1 MFTEAKSGRLI
12 TTNFS
17 KNHWHCLQLL
27 QQPIY
32 LGVGY
37 ESNFV
42 ISAMFPMISNVDKL
56 TGSKK
61 NISNILVPSEVLFPG
76 ITWITW
82 KYKTHIFVLF
92 FLGGFMMV
100 YAWCVAC
107 FSTPDLRVTEKTLHV
122 QVIIDLQGGGFCG
135 NEIATSW
142 CTLLSSLW
150 QLWSPSDSYMVHGRY
165 N

>member
-12 TTNFS
+12 PTNFS

-92 FLGGFMMV
+92 FLGV
-100 YAWCVAC
+100 YDGLCLMCSMLFHSWPPCHRENPPRA
-107 FSTPDLRVTEKTLHV
+107 
-122 QVIIDLQGGGFCG
+122 G
-135 NEIATSW
+135 NHRPARW
-142 CTLLSSLW
+142 GLLW
-150 QLWSPSDSYMVHGRY
+150 QRNRDKLVHITEFTMATMVPKR
-165 N
+165 